1 MERRL
6 SVNQV
11 AQLLSSVDVVGVWVA
26 FAEIYNEMIY
36 DLLVPMP
43 SRGAHRN
50 ILKLAGLQSDTYIKG
65 LTWIYVRSGKY

>member
-6 SVNQV
+6 SVNPV
-11 AQLLSSVDVVGVWVA
+11 AQLMSSVDVVGVWVA

-43 SRGAHRN
+43 LRGAHRN
-50 ILKLAGLQSDTYIKG
+50 ILKLAGLQSATYIKG